1 MAENI
6 FLQMAALLGITVTT
20 AFFIR
25 MLKQPLVVAYILAGI
40 LAGPVFLNVISG
52 NEDFFAAFAQ
62 FGIVLLLFVV
72 GLSFNLTHLRFVG
85 RDIFIGGTF
94 QFLITSVLGLAILK
108 FLGFTWLSAL
118 FIAIAITF
126 SSTIIIVKLLS
137 DKKDLETVYG
147 RYIVGLL
154 VIQDL
159 IAIAILIFLT
169 TFANAEFSLSQSIFL
184 TVIKGGFLGIGVYL
198 VAHHLLPFIM
208 PKVAKSNELL
218 FIFTIAW
225 CFGIAS
231 LVFTAGFGIE
241 IGAVIAGMTLG
252 ASPFQSEIM
261 ARIKP
266 LRDFFIVLFFIV
278 LGSQLEFGG
287 ALGALGPGILL
298 SLFVLF
304 VEPIILY
311 TVMRSLK
318 YTRRNAFLVALSAAQ
333 VSEFAFILAFKGKE
347 LGYVGINEF
356 QILTIVALVTI
367 TISSYFMEY
376 NEILYKK
383 MLPFFNKFGKDKMQ
397 EKQFPASERKQY
409 EAYIFGYHRMGWKI
423 CEALRSRGVDFV
435 VIDFNPHA
443 IEKLRRQGIPCYFGD
458 ISDIEFLSELPL
470 HKAQMIVSTI
480 PNAEDQLV
488 LIHHV
493 RSRSQKTLIIANL
506 SHQDYLDELYR
517 AGANFVLMPHFLG
530 GNWMSDILQKKSWT
544 KRTFSSLQK
553 EQKSEIDMRVIAETL
568 K

>member
-40 LAGPVFLNVISG
+40 FAGPVFLNVISG
-52 NEDFFAAFAQ
+52 NEDFFSAFAQ

-85 RDIFIGGTF
+85 RDIFVGGTF

-108 FLGFTWLSAL
+108 LLGFTWLSAL

-169 TFANAEFSLSQSIFL
+169 TFANAEFSLSQSILL

-287 ALGALGPGILL
+287 ALNALIPGILL
-298 SLFVLF
+298 SLFVLI

-311 TVMRSLK
+311 IVMRSLK

-367 TISSYFMEY
+367 TISSYFMEF
-376 NEILYKK
+376 NETLYKK
-383 MLPFFNKFGKDKMQ
+383 MLPFFNRFGKDKMQ
-397 EKQFPASERKQY
+397 EKQFPASEKKQY

-423 CEALRSRGVDFV
+423 CEALRVRGVDFV

-553 EQKSEIDMRVIAETL
+553 EQKSEIEMRVIAETL